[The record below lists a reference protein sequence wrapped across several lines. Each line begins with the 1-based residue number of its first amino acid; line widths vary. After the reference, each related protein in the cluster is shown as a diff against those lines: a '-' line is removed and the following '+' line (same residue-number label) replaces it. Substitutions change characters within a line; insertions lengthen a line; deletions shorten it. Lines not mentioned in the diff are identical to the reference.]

1 MASTSKASRATR
13 PPFRYQNTQEIRPTR
28 TTPQE
33 KYREIDLIEPTDE
46 KPRSQ
51 SFGNGGSPSQSTR
64 GHARTTS
71 RDNLHLQS
79 TSSRRSPD
87 VRTLP
92 PLSNTSSTNATTARP
107 QPQRYHCHP
116 PTPSVSFSAHRQI
129 PPVEVTTCCGIA
141 VSPRTKA
148 WVPFASWVA
157 TSLAFVVAIGFWRE
171 EVFQG
176 LETLSEWIKT
186 EGNEGQAILFFL
198 IFVTTFPPMP
208 LYSTLIMLSGYSLGA
223 VQGAILSYFAALTGA
238 IAVFLLSRTYLR
250 ASITDMISNAPIS
263 VKRAIRAIEKQ
274 PKLLFLI
281 RLSPYPYNLMN
292 ALLATSRISFTTYT
306 TCTALSL
313 FKVIVHTTIGASIHS
328 FSDYHT
334 HTTDG
339 DSTESGNDEGDAD
352 MSKVWTVVG
361 IVLCVSLLV
370 YLSWVARRAVD
381 DAEDE
386 DDGILPIASRGRSG
400 RGRLVADTDGEDE
413 RDAFL
418 SPMAQD
424 DSSRPSID
432 LSRPTIIA
440 SHPQM
445 STSPLQMPASLPPWK
460 SHSPHRTGL

>member
-1 MASTSKASRATR
+1 MASTSTASRATR
-13 PPFRYQNTQEIRPTR
+13 PPFRYQNTQEFNPTR
-28 TTPQE
+28 SSAQE
-33 KYREIDLIEPTDE
+33 KSRDVEPMEYVDE
-46 KPRSQ
+46 KARPG
-51 SFGNGGSPSQSTR
+51 SFSGAGSSSHATR

-71 RDNLHLQS
+71 RDVIHTQFAS
-79 TSSRRSPD
+79 PRRSPD
-87 VRTLP
+87 SRTLP
-92 PLSNTSSTNATTARP
+92 PISAAPASRTQQA
-107 QPQRYHCHP
+107 QRYHSHP
-116 PTPSVSFSAHRQI
+116 PPPTISFSAHRQI
-129 PPVEVTTCCGIA
+129 PPVEVTTCCGIS
-141 VSPRTKA
+141 VSRRVKT
-148 WVPFASWVA
+148 WIPFASWVA
-157 TSLAFVVAIGFWRE
+157 TSLAFVVAIGFWRA

-176 LETLSEWIKT
+176 LEALSEWIKE

-223 VQGAILSYFAALTGA
+223 IQGAILSYFAALTGA

-250 ASITDMISNAPIS
+250 SSINEMISNAPIS

-328 FSDYHT
+328 FSEYHT

-339 DSTESGNDEGDAD
+339 DSTESGNDEGDGD

-386 DDGILPIASRGRSG
+386 EDCLPITSRGRCG
-400 RGRLVADTDGEDE
+400 RGRLVSDTDGEDE

-424 DSSRPSID
+424 DSRRPSID
-432 LSRPTIIA
+432 GSRLTNGY
-440 SHPQM
+440 PQM
-445 STSPLQMPASLPPWK
+445 SGSPLQMPASLPPWRAN
-460 SHSPHRTGL
+460 SPHQVGL